1 MCKSLDEECQSLQG
15 QDLSDQQW
23 DVLQVIHSIWV
34 FVWLNFFCLFIQEA
48 VSVFEPLAYVSKFME
63 GEGYILASSY
73 FGALR
78 TIEDV
83 LQPRDGDFPEVA
95 QLRSTMFNDHFSYRV
110 TLDQAVKSPLHVLGT
125 LLDPRYLIHTM
136 TTA

>member
-1 MCKSLDEECQSLQG
+1 MCKSLDEECQSIQD
-15 QDLSDQQW
+15 QDLSDHQR
-23 DVLQVIHSIWV
+23 DVLQVIHSI
-34 FVWLNFFCLFIQEA
+34 CDFIRLSFYLPFHSGSC
-48 VSVFEPLAYVSKFME
+48 VSIRAFSICSKFME

-83 LQPRDGDFPEVA
+83 LQHREGDSPEVA
-95 QLRSTMFNDHFSYRV
+95 QLRSTMFNDHVSSPV
-110 TLDQAVKSPLHVLGT
+110 TLDQAVKGPLHVLGT
-125 LLDPRYLIHTM
+125 LLDPRYLLHTM

>member
-1 MCKSLDEECQSLQG
+1 M
-15 QDLSDQQW
+15 
-23 DVLQVIHSIWV
+23 
-34 FVWLNFFCLFIQEA
+34 
-48 VSVFEPLAYVSKFME
+48 SVFEPLASVSKFME

-83 LQPRDGDFPEVA
+83 LQPREGDSPEVA
-95 QLRSTMFNDHFSYRV
+95 QLRSTMFNDHFSSRV

-125 LLDPRYLIHTM
+125 LLDPRYLLHTM
-136 TTA
+136 TSA

>member
-1 MCKSLDEECQSLQG
+1 M
-15 QDLSDQQW
+15 
-23 DVLQVIHSIWV
+23 
-34 FVWLNFFCLFIQEA
+34 
-48 VSVFEPLAYVSKFME
+48 SVFEPLAYVSKFMD

-83 LQPRDGDFPEVA
+83 LQPRECDSPEVA
-95 QLRSTMFNDHFSYRV
+95 QLRSTMFNDHFSYLV

-125 LLDPRYLIHTM
+125 LLDPRYLLHTM
-136 TTA
+136 TSA